1 MGHCRCLVEIFEGEW
16 FFWVVWG
23 SKESGDGWSDGLF
36 NGSGL
41 FEASTLSLGSGE
53 FWGCDWIG
61 LF

>member
-1 MGHCRCLVEIFEGEW
+1 VEIFEGEW

-41 FEASTLSLGSGE
+41 FEALTLSLGSGE